1 MVLIITKIFIMKI
14 PNFHIEIL
22 KHFEYLVEILWQN
35 IVS

>member
-1 MVLIITKIFIMKI
+1 MNGINYHLSI

-22 KHFEYLVEILWQN
+22 KHFEYLVEIFWQN